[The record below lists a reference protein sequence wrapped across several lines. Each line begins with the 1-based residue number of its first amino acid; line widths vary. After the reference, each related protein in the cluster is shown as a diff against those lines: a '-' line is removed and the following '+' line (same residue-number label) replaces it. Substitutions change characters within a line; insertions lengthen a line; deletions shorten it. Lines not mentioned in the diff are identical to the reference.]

1 MRTRSDTRAPRAVAP
16 SGTAGRTAARSA
28 ARTTTAAVA
37 TAALVAVVV
46 AGCSASPSGVAGSP
60 SPSSSAAAAPSATPA
75 AVDVSADVAA
85 GLAALE
91 AEYDARVGISVV
103 DTETEAT
110 ASHRADE
117 RFGYASSIKAL
128 AGAQLLHDVPA
139 EQREEVVT
147 WTAADVEAA
156 GYSPVTSEHVA
167 DGLTLAQLAEAAVRQ
182 SDNTALNIVLDRV
195 GGPAGLDHGLEHIGD
210 TTTEVVNREPDLN
223 TIEPGSTDDTSTPAA
238 FTADLV
244 ALLDGRW
251 LDDPDRDL
259 LLDWMSGNATGDAL
273 IRAGAPEGWVVADKS
288 GGAGG
293 IRNDVAVVTPP
304 GRAPVVVTVFTT
316 RNDPDARYDDAL
328 VARAAAIVLGALPTP
343 S

>member
-1 MRTRSDTRAPRAVAP
+1 MRTRSHTSTSTSTSTIAVARRA
-16 SGTAGRTAARSA
+16 TRT
-28 ARTTTAAVA
+28 TGTTAALA

-46 AGCSASPSGVAGSP
+46 SGCSTSPSGAAGTA
-60 SPSSSAAAAPSATPA
+60 SPSSSASATPSATP
-75 AVDVSADVAA
+75 AVDVSADVADD
-85 GLAALE
+85 LAALE
-91 AEYDARVGISVV
+91 AEFDARVGISVV
-103 DTETEAT
+103 DTETGAT

-128 AGAQLLHDVPA
+128 AAAQLLHDVPA
-139 EQREEVVT
+139 EQRDEVVT

-167 DGLTLAQLAEAAVRQ
+167 DGLTLAQLAEAAVRK

-195 GGPAGLDHGLEHIGD
+195 GGPAGLDQGLEDIGD

-223 TIEPGSTDDTSTPAA
+223 TIEPGSSDDTSTPAA
-238 FTADLV
+238 FTADLG
-244 ALLDGRW
+244 ALLDSRW
-251 LDDPDRDL
+251 LDAPDRAL
-259 LLDWMSGNATGDAL
+259 LLDWMSGNATGDTL
-273 IRAGAPEGWVVADKS
+273 IRAGAPDGWDVADKS

-328 VARAAAIVLGALPTP
+328 VARAAAIVLGALPAP

>member
-1 MRTRSDTRAPRAVAP
+1 MRTRSHT
-16 SGTAGRTAARSA
+16 STSA
-28 ARTTTAAVA
+28 STTTAARGRTRTPGTTAALA

-46 AGCSASPSGVAGSP
+46 SGCSTSPSGAAATS
-60 SPSSSAAAAPSATPA
+60 SPSSSAAATPSATP
-75 AVDVSADVAA
+75 AVDVSADVADD
-85 GLAALE
+85 LAALE
-91 AEYDARVGISVV
+91 AEFDARVGISVV
-103 DTETEAT
+103 DTETRAT

-128 AGAQLLHDVPA
+128 AAAQLLHDVPA
-139 EQREEVVT
+139 EQHEEVVT

-167 DGLTLAQLAEAAVRQ
+167 DGLTLAQLAEAAVRK

-195 GGPAGLDHGLEHIGD
+195 GGPAGLDQGLEDIGD

-238 FTADLV
+238 FTADLG

-251 LDDPDRDL
+251 LADSDRAL
-259 LLDWMSGNATGDAL
+259 LLDWMSGNATGDTL
-273 IRAGAPEGWVVADKS
+273 IRAGAPDGWVVADKS

-293 IRNDVAVVTPP
+293 IRNDVALVTPP